1 MLHVCLAGP
10 MITSNQALVEALRMQ
25 HEVSLVARCTRLRD
39 SRAVHNSDVLV
50 LDATGIRATL
60 RDLIRSLRLRRPDL
74 PIVLVDGGLSEDDKA
89 DAFSLGVHDYCPAPC
104 RVDLLA
110 ERLGA
115 LARARG
121 AAAAS

>member
-89 DAFSLGVHDYCPAPC
+89 DAFSLGVHDYFPAPC

-121 AAAAS
+121 ATAAP